1 MREFG
6 LADERRG
13 LFSTSM
19 TVNTPLNSVM
29 IVLDNKSLGQECF
42 PFWIF
47 DVQDSTFYVDRNL
60 IPFIDSKHKSSDHV
74 RDTIP
79 FHFLVTFLVLQGE
92 MNRLGILSKL
102 VLEH

>member
-29 IVLDNKSLGQECF
+29 IVLDNKSLGHD
-42 PFWIF
+42 IF

-60 IPFIDSKHKSSDHV
+60 IPFIDSKHKSSDRV
-74 RDTIP
+74 GDTIP

-92 MNRLGILSKL
+92 MNRIGILSKIGS
-102 VLEH
+102 